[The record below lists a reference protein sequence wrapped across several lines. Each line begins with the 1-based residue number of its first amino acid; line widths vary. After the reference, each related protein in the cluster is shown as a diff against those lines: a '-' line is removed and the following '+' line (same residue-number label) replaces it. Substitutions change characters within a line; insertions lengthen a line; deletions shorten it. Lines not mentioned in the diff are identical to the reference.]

1 MERSQRTKTI
11 VAFVVNIS
19 VAIMEIVASII
30 GGILHLKDYGLKIF
44 FFYTQDSNLFLL
56 LACVIMAVIQ
66 TEMLWGKW
74 EKTPLW
80 VQRVKY
86 MATCTVSLTFIVVI
100 FVLIPLAGFDSA
112 VDKLFT
118 EVKLYH
124 HFLCPLVACLS
135 FVTLEKEPELQFK
148 DTLYALIPTAVY
160 AVIMTVL
167 NILRIV
173 EGPYPCFKVYEQS
186 VFMSC
191 VWFVVILGTAYGI
204 AVGVF
209 YLNKIKRKGANR

>member
-1 MERSQRTKTI
+1 
-11 VAFVVNIS
+11 
-19 VAIMEIVASII
+19 
-30 GGILHLKDYGLKIF
+30 
-44 FFYTQDSNLFLL
+44 
-56 LACVIMAVIQ
+56 MAVIQ

-86 MATCTVSLTFIVVI
+86 MATCTVSLPFIVVI

-112 VDKLFT
+112 VDKLFA
-118 EVKLYH
+118 EAKLYH

-135 FVTLEKEPELQFK
+135 FVTLEKETELQFK

-191 VWFVVILGTAYGI
+191 V
-204 AVGVF
+204 
-209 YLNKIKRKGANR
+209 

>member
-1 MERSQRTKTI
+1 
-11 VAFVVNIS
+11 
-19 VAIMEIVASII
+19 
-30 GGILHLKDYGLKIF
+30 
-44 FFYTQDSNLFLL
+44 
-56 LACVIMAVIQ
+56 
-66 TEMLWGKW
+66 MLWGKW

-112 VDKLFT
+112 VDKLFA
-118 EVKLYH
+118 EAKLYH

-191 VWFVVILGTAYGI
+191 V
-204 AVGVF
+204 
-209 YLNKIKRKGANR
+209 